1 MSISVL
7 GISFDAFDAARLANF
22 WAQALHRTVDD
33 GATEHFASIA
43 ADTDSHRGSF
53 LMFHKVPEAKTV
65 KNRVHF
71 DLQAADITAEAD
83 RLTQLGAKQIRSL
96 TENNNRW
103 ISFIDPEGNE
113 FDLVAVS

>member
-7 GISFDAFDAARLANF
+7 GISVDAVDAARLASF
-22 WAQALHRTVDD
+22 WAQALYRTVDD
-33 GATEHFASIA
+33 GATEDFASIA
-43 ADTDSHRGSF
+43 ADTDSQRGPF
-53 LMFHKVPEAKTV
+53 LMFHKVPENKTI

-71 DLQAADITAEAD
+71 DLQAADVEVEAD
-83 RLTQLGAKQIRSL
+83 RLTTLGAKQIRSL

-113 FDLVAVS
+113 FDLVAG